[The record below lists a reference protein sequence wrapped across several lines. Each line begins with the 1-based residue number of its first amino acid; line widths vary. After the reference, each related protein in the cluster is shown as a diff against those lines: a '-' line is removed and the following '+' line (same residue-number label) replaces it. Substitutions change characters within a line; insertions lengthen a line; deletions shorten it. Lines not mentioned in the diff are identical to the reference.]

1 VWRNVKRQYV
11 YIKVHGCARKH
22 VYLFSGSTT
31 VIQKMLK
38 VLAALLATAATA
50 ATVGIA
56 AAAPVKV
63 SGTMVTGGNVD
74 VSQFA
79 VAPGS
84 VKRAIFVADRETN
97 GLTELWSTPVTGG
110 TTVKLSGTVT
120 AGAAGVVS
128 MKVSPDGNWV
138 AFVTTKTASA
148 SQQLWLVANDGTAAA
163 PAAVSGPLIS
173 TNSITDYQWSANSL
187 RIVFRAARDVA
198 GQIELFSKP
207 LSGAVIDLSTL
218 PAIDRSVTSMQ
229 ISPDSSRVVF
239 VADRDVN
246 DVDELYSVPIT
257 GGTVTKLSGATIATA
272 NVFTAF
278 LISANSSRVVFL
290 ADRTTDN
297 LFELFSNSL
306 DGATGL
312 VKLSGTLLGTGG
324 VSNFRVTPD
333 GARVVYRATQDT
345 AGVAEIYGASATAA
359 GTSIKLSGTLVSG
372 GSITGSL
379 ELTANGE
386 RVVFLANKD
395 NASLRELYS
404 APVNAANAVIKI
416 SEATSPDFAA
426 FGFALCPNSACVLY
440 SAFPVITGSPSKLIA
455 TTSTA
460 PMIVDLTAP
469 VGAIGGFASSIG
481 PTTYTSF
488 GLNITPD
495 SRRALLADA
504 RNTPG
509 KKELFSIPVN
519 AAAPVAISGDS
530 MAGAGVSGL
539 SVSADSSVVLFS
551 ASKDTA
557 GVSELYAVAL
567 DASGAILD
575 IDGDGVV
582 LPTTDGLM
590 LTRWQLGIR
599 GAALFGG
606 ITFSASAT
614 RTSVT
619 AIEDHLR
626 RLSET
631 ALGW

>member
-22 VYLFSGSTT
+22 VYLFSGSIT

-63 SGTMVTGGNVD
+63 SGTMVTGGNVN

-84 VKRAIFVADRETN
+84 VKRAIFLADRETN

-120 AGAAGVVS
+120 AGTTGVVS
-128 MKVSPDGNWV
+128 MRVSPDGNWV
-138 AFVTTKTASA
+138 AFVTSTTASA

-163 PAAVSGPLIS
+163 PVAVSGPLVATSNI
-173 TNSITDYQWSANSL
+173 NDYQWSANSL
-187 RIVFRAARDVA
+187 RIVFTAARDVA

-207 LSGAVIDLSTL
+207 LSGAVIDLSAL
-218 PAIDRSVTSMQ
+218 PAIDRSVVSMQ

-246 DVDELYSVPIT
+246 DVNELYSVPIT

-272 NVFTAF
+272 DVSTEF

-372 GSITGSL
+372 GTSGNFA
-379 ELTANGE
+379 LTANGE

-440 SAFPVITGSPSKLIA
+440 VAIPVIAGPPTRLMA
-455 TTSTA
+455 TTTSA
-460 PMIVDLTAP
+460 PLIVDLTAP
-469 VGAIGGFASSIG
+469 VGAISASFSSFSTT
-481 PTTYTSF
+481 TTYVAF

-509 KKELFSIPVN
+509 KKELFSIPMN
-519 AAAPVAISGDS
+519 AATPVAISGDS
-530 MAGAGVSGL
+530 MAGAGVSGAR
-539 SVSADSSVVLFS
+539 VSADSSVVLFS
-551 ASKDTA
+551 ATKDTA
-557 GVSELYAVAL
+557 TVLELYAATLADGV
-567 DASGAILD
+567 AILD